1 MTRVQTKLK
10 KFFEEKGMQRAWIAK
25 KIGINPKYF
34 YQIIHGSFP
43 MPQKY
48 WLPLILITSG
58 VVTLEDLLADYLG
71 EDEGVK
77 VQSIGDCAS
86 CIVSLKILN

>member
-1 MTRVQTKLK
+1 MTRVQVKLK
-10 KFFEEKGMQRAWIAK
+10 NFFEEKGLQRGWMAK

-43 MPQKY
+43 MPKKY
-48 WLPLILITSG
+48 WTQLILITSG
-58 VVTLEDLLADYLG
+58 AVTLEDLMADYLG

-77 VQSIGDCAS
+77 VESIGDCAS

>member
-1 MTRVQTKLK
+1 MTRVETKLK
-10 KFFEEKGMQRAWIAK
+10 KFFEDKGMQRGWIAK

-43 MPQKY
+43 MPKKY
-48 WLPLILITSG
+48 WKGLILVTG
-58 VVTLEDLLADYLG
+58 GAVTLEDLLWDYLG
-71 EDEGVK
+71 DDEGVK
-77 VQSIGDCAS
+77 VETSGDCAS